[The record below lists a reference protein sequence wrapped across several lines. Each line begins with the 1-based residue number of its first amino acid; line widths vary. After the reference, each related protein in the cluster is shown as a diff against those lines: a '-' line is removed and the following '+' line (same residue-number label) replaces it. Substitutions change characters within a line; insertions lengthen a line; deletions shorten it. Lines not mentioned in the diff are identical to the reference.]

1 VSSSDNAQVARGALV
16 SCCSVTRTFGSGGS
30 AFSAVR
36 DATCE
41 VAPGSRI
48 ALTGPSG
55 SGKSTL
61 LHLMAGLEAPT
72 AGGVAWPAFGGRPTE
87 RAALIG
93 VVFQGASLIPSLDVA
108 ENVALPMI
116 FGGTSP
122 TEAETRALAAL
133 ARLQLESL
141 AHKLPEELS
150 AGQSQRVAIA
160 RVLASRPRLI
170 LADEPTGQL
179 DHVTAAEM
187 IDVLLQTSSDLDA
200 ALVISTHDPV
210 ISARLA
216 TQWTMHDGRLELRS

>member
-1 VSSSDNAQVARGALV
+1 
-16 SCCSVTRTFGSGGS
+16 
-30 AFSAVR
+30 
-36 DATCE
+36 
-41 VAPGSRI
+41 
-48 ALTGPSG
+48 
-55 SGKSTL
+55 
-61 LHLMAGLEAPT
+61 MAGLEAPT

-200 ALVISTHDPV
+200 ALVISTHDPL
-210 ISARLA
+210 ISARLD